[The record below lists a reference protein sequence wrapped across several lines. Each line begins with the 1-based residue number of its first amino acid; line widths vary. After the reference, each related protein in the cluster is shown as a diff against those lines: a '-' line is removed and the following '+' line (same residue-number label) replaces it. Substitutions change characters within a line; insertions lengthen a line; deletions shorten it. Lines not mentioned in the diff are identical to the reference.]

1 MNERRPELW
10 LVRHGE
16 TEWSLA
22 GRHTGRTDLS
32 LTETGRQQASALG
45 QHLAGRPFSLVLCS
59 PLQRARETCR
69 LAGYAETTT
78 VTDGLLEWDYGIY
91 EGRTTN
97 DIRHEIPDWNIW
109 THPVPQGES
118 IEQVGSRAEQVI
130 RQAQAA
136 EGDVLL
142 FAHAHVLR
150 VLTACWLG
158 LSPAGGRLFA
168 LGTASL
174 SVLGY
179 ERDQRVITLW
189 NQRRHLARRGNS

>member
-1 MNERRPELW
+1 MSERRPELW

-45 QHLAGRPFSLVLCS
+45 QYLAGRPFSSVLCS

-69 LAGYAETTT
+69 LAGYDEAATI
-78 VTDGLLEWDYGIY
+78 TDTLFEWDYGVY

-97 DIRHEIPDWNIW
+97 DIRNEIPHWIIW

-118 IEQVGSRAEQVI
+118 IEQVGDRAEQAI
-130 RQAQAA
+130 RQALAA
-136 EGDVLL
+136 EGDVVL
-142 FAHAHVLR
+142 FAHAHILR
-150 VLTACWLG
+150 VLAACWLG
-158 LSPAGGRLFA
+158 LPPTAGRLFT

-189 NQRRHLARRGNS
+189 NQRRHLAR

>member
-1 MNERRPELW
+1 MKIYLI
-10 LVRHGE
+10 RHGE

-22 GRHTGRTDLS
+22 GRHTGRTDLP
-32 LTETGRQQASALG
+32 LTETGRQQASALRH
-45 QHLAGRPFSLVLCS
+45 HLAGRPFSLVLCS

-69 LAGYAETTT
+69 LAGYAEAAT
-78 VTDGLLEWDYGIY
+78 VTDGLLEWNYGIY

-97 DIRHEIPDWNIW
+97 DIRNEIPNWIIW
-109 THPVPQGES
+109 TYPVPQGES
-118 IEQVGSRAEQVI
+118 IEQVGDRAEQVI

-136 EGDVLL
+136 GGDVVL
-142 FAHAHVLR
+142 FAHAHILR

-158 LSPAGGRLFA
+158 LPPAAGRLLT

-189 NQRRHLARRGNS
+189 NHRRHLVRQDNS